1 MQNVGTPERPV
12 TDNGPQFVSTDYK
25 QFASKYG
32 MENVT
37 SSPYWPQGNDK
48 AEAVGKIA
56 KLMYQKNKDIHL
68 ALLDYRNT
76 QSRDRN
82 TQQVKDSY
90 PDALEAYFL

>member
-1 MQNVGTPERPV
+1 M
-12 TDNGPQFVSTDYK
+12 TDNGPQFVSTDYKKFASNDYK

-76 QSRDRN
+76 QNRDRN
-82 TQQVKDSY
+82 THQVKDSY
-90 PDALEAYFL
+90 PDTLEAYFL

>member
-1 MQNVGTPERPV
+1 MQNVGTPERLV

-82 TQQVKDSY
+82 THQVKDLY